1 MFAKSLAIVAMALL
15 LAGCTEDTPDRVVG
29 PGTGYGQGGQEMVGT
44 SPLGGVSTAPLG
56 SPVGG
61 AAGEVGPRGTRY
73 LAPGVEDRI
82 FFDTA
87 AATISPEAHAVLD
100 HQSGWLNQNPQLAVQ
115 IAGNCDERG
124 TEEYNLALGERRANA
139 ARDYLVSR
147 GIGAQRIRTI
157 SYGKG
162 QPTALGSTP
171 EAWAQNRNAITSVLG
186 GPPTS

>member
-15 LAGCTEDTPDRVVG
+15 LAGCTEDTPDRMVG
-29 PGTGYGQGGQEMVGT
+29 TGAGYGQGGQGAVAT
-44 SPLGGVSTAPLG
+44 SPLGEVSTSPLG
-56 SPVGG
+56 SPAGG
-61 AAGEVGPRGTRY
+61 APGEVGRRGTRY

-87 AATISPEAHAVLD
+87 AATLSSQAQAVLG
-100 HQSGWLNQNPQLAVQ
+100 HQSGWLNQNPQVSVQ

-139 ARDYLVSR
+139 ARDYLVSQ
-147 GIGAQRIRTI
+147 GISAQRIRTI